1 MIQRSEEFTHEVN
14 TTPGMLQEGEID
26 KQLQFLIEKLSA
38 ISRAN
43 FHV

>member
-14 TTPGMLQEGEID
+14 TMPGMLHEGEID
-26 KQLQFLIEKLSA
+26 KQVQFLIEKLSA
-38 ISRAN
+38 ISKAN